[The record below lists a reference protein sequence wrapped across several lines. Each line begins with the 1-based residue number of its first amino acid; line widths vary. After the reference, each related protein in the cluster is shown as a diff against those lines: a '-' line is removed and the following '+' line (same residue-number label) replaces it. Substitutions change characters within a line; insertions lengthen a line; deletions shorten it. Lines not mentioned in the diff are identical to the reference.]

1 MKISDLLPKKFHQS
15 QEPCTLYLLYEIKR
29 GTLEED
35 EDDEEGSDSEE
46 GEEDEAEGSE
56 EGESENE
63 EAPSQR
69 DRSSQ
74 KGGKGPAKDEEEQD
88 LVDVFTDLLGL
99 IFLNKH
105 QREAEGQVAKA

>member
-1 MKISDLLPKKFHQS
+1 VKISDLLPKKFHQS

-29 GTLEED
+29 GALEE
-35 EDDEEGSDSEE
+35 DEEGSDSEE

-63 EAPSQR
+63 EALSQR

-74 KGGKGPAKDEEEQD
+74 KGAKGPAKDEEEQD

-105 QREAEGQVAKA
+105 QREAEGQVALA

>member
-1 MKISDLLPKKFHQS
+1 M
-15 QEPCTLYLLYEIKR
+15 LYEIKR
-29 GTLEED
+29 GALEED

-63 EAPSQR
+63 DALSQR

-74 KGGKGPAKDEEEQD
+74 KGAKVPDKDDEEQD

-105 QREAEGQVAKA
+105 QREAEGQAAMA